1 MKFYGLAYRNLDAKG
16 RLLLPP
22 EFRDLIHSNISEG
35 AIVLSIYNNQII
47 GITPAQWEHL
57 TTELDKIKSPS
68 NDLEETKML
77 LYSNYVLAPVSKQ
90 GRIAIPAHLRQSGNI
105 GTEMEVVVF
114 GAGNR
119 FEIRPKE
126 EYTNMLNKK
135 RDVSAELR
143 ENNADLGI

>member
-22 EFRDLIHSNISEG
+22 EFRDNILSNIPEG
-35 AIVLSIYNNQII
+35 YVVLTIFNNQII
-47 GITPAQWEHL
+47 GITPSQWEHL
-57 TTELDKIKSPS
+57 VEELDRIKAPS

-77 LYSNYVLAPVSKQ
+77 LYSNYVQAPVSKQ
-90 GRIAIPAHLRQSGNI
+90 GRIAIPAHLRQNGNI

-126 EYTNMLNKK
+126 KYTNMLNKD
-135 RDVSAELR
+135 RDVSSELR
-143 ENNADLGI
+143 ENNANLGI

>member
-22 EFRDLIHSNISEG
+22 EFRDLIHSNIPEG
-35 AIVLSIYNNQII
+35 FIVLSIYNNQII

-57 TTELDKIKSPS
+57 TEELDKIKSPS
-68 NDLEETKML
+68 NELEETKML
-77 LYSNYVLAPVSKQ
+77 LYSNYVQAPVSKQ
-90 GRIAIPAHLRQSGNI
+90 GRIAIPAHLRQNGNI

-126 EYTNMLNKK
+126 MYTNMLNKT
-135 RDVSAELR
+135 RDVSDELR
-143 ENNADLGI
+143 ENNVDLGI

>member
-22 EFRDLIHSNISEG
+22 EFRDNILSNIEEKSV
-35 AIVLSIYNNQII
+35 VLSIYNNQII
-47 GITPAQWEHL
+47 GISPSQWEHIVQ
-57 TTELDKIKSPS
+57 ELDKIKAPS
-68 NDLEETKML
+68 NEMEETKIL
-77 LYSNYVLAPVSKQ
+77 LFSNYVLAPVSKQ
-90 GRIAIPAHLRQSGNI
+90 GRIAIPAHLRQNGNI

-126 EYTNMLNKK
+126 EYTGMLNKK
-135 RDVSAELR
+135 RDVSGELR
-143 ENNADLGI
+143 ENNSDLGL

>member
-1 MKFYGLAYRNLDAKG
+1 MKFFGQAYRNLDAKG

-22 EFRDLIHSNISEG
+22 EFRDLIHSNIPEG
-35 AIVLSIYNNQII
+35 YVVLSIYNNQVI
-47 GITPAQWEHL
+47 GITPAQWDHL
-57 TTELDKIKSPS
+57 VAELDKIKSPS

-77 LYSNYVLAPVSKQ
+77 LFSNYVQAPVSKQ
-90 GRIAIPAHLRQSGNI
+90 GRIAIPAHLRQSGKI
-105 GTEMEVVVF
+105 GTEMEVVVL

-126 EYTNMLNKK
+126 EYTNMLDKK
-135 RDVSAELR
+135 RDVSSELR